1 MKWWWNNDEMMMKY
15 LNVNLSALS
24 THANHATPCV
34 TSKLRSHPPHLWD
47 LLLPARSP
55 PALLKLR
62 HLWSGQ
68 KWCSCNSSP
77 SLFIIESVLSI
88 FIRFIWIFKLLSI
101 NKNHAQLLPDAGD
114 RASGRTSTWK
124 ACVFSNSRLKPS
136 SLRVLFKPL
145 WIDASGVLPSFQSCF
160 SASFTS
166 SFLTAVALKKTY
178 EYLLVPF
185 QGANSADFQFINSK
199 LLLHS
204 VTSIDWRFL
213 EFCFNETVQFCMAFH
228 VEIHFFQ
235 GNPTPITYS
244 NSPCL
249 HQAFA
254 ALRSAA
260 FRAVSS
266 ANRWVALGN
275 DSNNWAKLP
284 QRESAK

>member
-124 ACVFSNSRLKPS
+124 ACVFPIAGWNQVLFEFSSNLFGLMHLESSPRSKAA
-136 SLRVLFKPL
+136 SLR
-145 WIDASGVLPSFQSCF
+145 ASRA
-160 SASFTS
+160 AS
-166 SFLTAVALKKTY
+166 
-178 EYLLVPF
+178 
-185 QGANSADFQFINSK
+185 
-199 LLLHS
+199 
-204 VTSIDWRFL
+204 
-213 EFCFNETVQFCMAFH
+213 
-228 VEIHFFQ
+228 
-235 GNPTPITYS
+235 
-244 NSPCL
+244 
-249 HQAFA
+249 
-254 ALRSAA
+254 
-260 FRAVSS
+260 
-266 ANRWVALGN
+266 
-275 DSNNWAKLP
+275 
-284 QRESAK
+284 

>member
-1 MKWWWNNDEMMMKY
+1 MCNFQVTEPSSTSLGSSSSCSISPCVAQAATSLKWTEMMFMQFVSKPLHHRICSVHLHQIHLNLQTPVHQQKSCTTAAGRRRPRFGTDINMKG
-15 LNVNLSALS
+15 V
-24 THANHATPCV
+24 
-34 TSKLRSHPPHLWD
+34 R
-47 LLLPARSP
+47 
-55 PALLKLR
+55 
-62 HLWSGQ
+62 
-68 KWCSCNSSP
+68 
-77 SLFIIESVLSI
+77 
-88 FIRFIWIFKLLSI
+88 
-101 NKNHAQLLPDAGD
+101 
-114 RASGRTSTWK
+114 
-124 ACVFSNSRLKPS
+124 FSNSRLKPS